1 MRGKTQVTLSAEAR
15 TQAVASIRRYFA
27 EELEQDIGDL
37 KAALLLD
44 YVLVEIGPTIYNQAM
59 SDARRFLEERVADLD
74 ALAHPH
80 EFPYWAPTRTRG
92 R

>member
-1 MRGKTQVTLSAEAR
+1 MRGNNQVTLSSEAR
-15 TQAVASIRRYFA
+15 TNAVASIRRYFA

-59 SDARRFLEERVADLD
+59 SDARRFLEERVSDLD
-74 ALAHPH
+74 ALAYPQ
-80 EFPYWAPTRTRG
+80 EVP
-92 R
+92 